1 MEIRALTG
9 FDLET
14 RQQYGR
20 SYTPLNG
27 TNTLLGLGGNYDGTT
42 SRSNVKFDV
51 DIPAYIPPQPLTMI
65 DSSTGQ
71 KKVFTVQN
79 AQQLAALIQQGF
91 NLFQQIKGATGSKK
105 VVVVRSNTQIPPP
118 KTSGL
123 NTNSLIGIGVAALIM
138 ISLFISVKNK

>member
-27 TNTLLGLGGNYDGTT
+27 TNTLLGSQGIGLKPKT
-42 SRSNVKFDV
+42 VKFDV
-51 DIPAYIPPQPLTMI
+51 KIPAIVPPQPLEMI
-65 DSSTGQ
+65 DVNTGK

-79 AQQLAALIQQGF
+79 AEQLAALIQQGF
-91 NLFQQIKGATGSKK
+91 NLFQKIKGASGSRN
-105 VVVVRSNTQIPPP
+105 VVVVRSDTQIPPP
-118 KTSGL
+118 EKGGL
-123 NTNSLIGIGVAALIM
+123 NPKTLIGIGVTALIM
-138 ISLFISVKNK
+138 ISLFISVRNSK

>member
-27 TNTLLGLGGNYDGTT
+27 TNTLLGLGSQSIGLDPKT
-42 SRSNVKFDV
+42 VKFNV
-51 DIPAYIPPQPLTMI
+51 DIPAYVPPQPLEMI

-91 NLFQQIKGATGSKK
+91 NLFQQIKGATGSRN

-118 KTSGL
+118 SKSGL
-123 NTNSLIGIGVAALIM
+123 STNSLIGIGVAALIM
-138 ISLFISVKNK
+138 ISLFMSVRNSK

>member
-51 DIPAYIPPQPLTMI
+51 DIPAYIPPQPLEMI

-71 KKVFTVQN
+71 KKTFTVQN

-91 NLFQQIKGATGSKK
+91 NLYQQIKGATGSKK

-118 KTSGL
+118 KTAGL
-123 NTNSLIGIGVAALIM
+123 KINSLIGIGVAALIM

>member
-27 TNTLLGLGGNYDGTT
+27 TNTLLGSQGIGLEPKT
-42 SRSNVKFDV
+42 VKFNV
-51 DIPAYIPPQPLTMI
+51 DIPAYVPPQPLEMI

-71 KKVFTVQN
+71 KKIFTVQN
-79 AQQLAALIQQGF
+79 AQQLAALIQQGY
-91 NLFQQIKGATGSKK
+91 NLFQQIRGATGSQK
-105 VVVVRSNTQIPPP
+105 VVVVRSNTQIPPA
-118 KTSGL
+118 TAGL
-123 NTNSLIGIGVAALIM
+123 NPKSLIGIGVAALIM
-138 ISLFISVKNK
+138 ISLFISVRNSK

>member
-42 SRSNVKFDV
+42 SRNNVKFDV
-51 DIPAYIPPQPLTMI
+51 NIPAFVPPQPIEMI

-91 NLFQQIKGATGSKK
+91 NLYKQIKGATGSRN

-123 NTNSLIGIGVAALIM
+123 NTKSLIGIGVAALIM

>member
-14 RQQYGR
+14 RQRYGR

-27 TNTLLGLGGNYDGTT
+27 TNTLLGLGSSGIGLDPKT
-42 SRSNVKFDV
+42 VKFDV
-51 DIPAYIPPQPLTMI
+51 SIPAYVPPQPLEMI

-91 NLFQQIKGATGSKK
+91 NLYQQIKGATGSRN

-118 KTSGL
+118 QKGGL
-123 NTNSLIGIGVAALIM
+123 NPTSLIGIGVAALIM
-138 ISLFISVKNK
+138 ISLFLSVRNSK